1 MSLPI
6 STDSFSLRV
15 RTKAIIVLLAL
26 AYLLLI
32 LSSSHRQT
40 SLLFN
45 LNTVTYILNIAAR
58 QGITDKKI
66 MLFIGLRARCSRWKL
81 QCNFANPPVRTNP
94 LTQTDKYKRPQW
106 GPLYLWRCRPSSP
119 IPARIIFPW
128 FWEIYRE
135 FERLNPPVRPL
146 LSENA

>member
-1 MSLPI
+1 
-6 STDSFSLRV
+6 
-15 RTKAIIVLLAL
+15 VLLAL

-66 MLFIGLRARCSRWKL
+66 MLFIGLRARCSR
-81 QCNFANPPVRTNP
+81 
-94 LTQTDKYKRPQW
+94 
-106 GPLYLWRCRPSSP
+106 
-119 IPARIIFPW
+119 
-128 FWEIYRE
+128 
-135 FERLNPPVRPL
+135 
-146 LSENA
+146 

>member
-66 MLFIGLRARCSRWKL
+66 MLFIGLRARCSR
-81 QCNFANPPVRTNP
+81 
-94 LTQTDKYKRPQW
+94 
-106 GPLYLWRCRPSSP
+106 
-119 IPARIIFPW
+119 
-128 FWEIYRE
+128 
-135 FERLNPPVRPL
+135 
-146 LSENA
+146 